1 MATTAHRYVMSGL
14 LEGWDWFDNGLQ
26 NVLRANGYPPLNKS
40 QSMMILY
47 ISAGVHRPIEI
58 ARKMRLS
65 RQAIRH
71 VANQLADLGLIES
84 LDDKNDKRS
93 RRLQFTAQSDALR
106 GFADA
111 VIFDLEKTLRSR
123 IGAANLRDLKR
134 ILQLDWGP
142 VVSGDTEGPGASP
155 EPFRAVVRSR

>member
-1 MATTAHRYVMSGL
+1 MAPTTHRYVMSGL

-84 LDDKNDKRS
+84 LDDENDKRS
-93 RRLQFTAQSDALR
+93 RRLRFTAQSNELR
-106 GFADA
+106 GFAES
-111 VIFDLEKTLRSR
+111 VIFDLEKTLRAR

-142 VVSGDTEGPGASP
+142 VISGESEGDGAVR
-155 EPFRAVVRSR
+155 EPQRAAARSR

>member
-1 MATTAHRYVMSGL
+1 AATAHRRNSMAPPAHRYVRSGL
-14 LEGWDWFDNGLQ
+14 LKGWDWFDNSLQ

-71 VANQLADLGLIES
+71 VANQLAELGLIES
-84 LDDKNDKRS
+84 LDDRNDKRS
-93 RRLQFTAQSDALR
+93 RRLQFTANSDALR
-106 GFADA
+106 G
-111 VIFDLEKTLRSR
+111 
-123 IGAANLRDLKR
+123 
-134 ILQLDWGP
+134 
-142 VVSGDTEGPGASP
+142 
-155 EPFRAVVRSR
+155 

>member
-1 MATTAHRYVMSGL
+1 MPKISHRYVMSGL
-14 LEGWDWFDNGLQ
+14 LEGWDWFDNSLQ

-47 ISAGVHRPIEI
+47 ISAGVQRPTDI

-71 VANQLADLGLIES
+71 IAHQLVELGLIES
-84 LDDKNDKRS
+84 MDDERDKRS
-93 RRLQFTAQSDALR
+93 RRLQFTERSGEIR
-106 GFADA
+106 HFAER
-111 VIFDLEKTLRSR
+111 VIFELEEALKDR
-123 IGAANLRDLKR
+123 IGAKNLSELKR

-142 VVSGDTEGPGASP
+142 TISEAEAIAGKQPLPARTLTGS
-155 EPFRAVVRSR
+155 